1 MATILNTALV
11 YDPRYH
17 TFESWASLMVEQYAA
32 QQLAI
37 PDATT
42 DWKEWASGLKAIDV
56 FTNEGIPGPFIFDD
70 WQEWAQA
77 LVNAVNP
84 SVN

>member
-37 PDATT
+37 PDANT

-56 FTNEGIPGPFIFDD
+56 FTNEGIPSPFIFDD
-70 WQEWAQA
+70 WQEWAEA

>member
-1 MATILNTALV
+1 MSNVLNVAQV

-17 TFESWASLMVEQYAA
+17 SFESWASLMCELYAT

-37 PDATT
+37 PDANT
-42 DWKEWASGLKAIDV
+42 DWKSWAAGLKGIDV
-56 FTNEGIPGPFIFDD
+56 FTNEGIPSPYNYDD
-70 WQEWAQA
+70 WQEWAEA

-84 SVN
+84 AVN

>member
-1 MATILNTALV
+1 MANILNVSQV
-11 YDPRYH
+11 YDPRNH
-17 TFESWASLMVEQYAA
+17 TFDSWASLMCELYAA

-37 PDATT
+37 PNANT
-42 DWKEWASGLKAIDV
+42 DWKEWASSLKAIDV
-56 FTNEGIPGPFIFDD
+56 FSNEGIPSPFMYDD
-70 WQEWAQA
+70 WHEWAEA